1 MYKALSDK
9 TKSKK
14 KDVRDSKGHVHNKF
28 HVLIIA
34 SKHPKSTPGFSEED
48 PNGFGK

>member
-1 MYKALSDK
+1 MYKALSEK
-9 TKSKK
+9 GKK
-14 KDVRDSKGHVHNKF
+14 KGKDVRDSKGHVHNKF

-34 SKHPKSTPGFSEED
+34 SKHPKSTPGLSEEE